1 MVLKGEITLEYDQET
16 REYVA
21 FWEPVIIGMG
31 KTERDAVDDLT
42 AAANLFL
49 DTFQEKFN
57 APKEE

>member
-1 MVLKGEITLEYDQET
+1 MALKGEIILEYDQES

-31 KTERDAVDDLT
+31 ETERDAIDDLT

-49 DTFQEKFN
+49 DTCQEKLKT
-57 APKEE
+57 PKEE

>member
-1 MVLKGEITLEYDQET
+1 MALKGEITLEYDQEA

-42 AAANLFL
+42 AAASLFL
-49 DTFQEKFN
+49 DSYHQQS
-57 APKEE
+57 PIQKED